1 MIQITIHKAKK
12 NQKNFKNKIKSNT
25 KRIERYYNTTM
36 LHDRDTKQMVEGFC
50 FSIEFLMVEGFC
62 FSIEFFLVVGWG
74 ERGVW

>member
-12 NQKNFKNKIKSNT
+12 NQKIFKNKIKSNT

-50 FSIEFLMVEGFC
+50 FSIEF
-62 FSIEFFLVVGWG
+62 FFGCWVG